1 MNLEKIKR
9 MTEVNTL
16 YLLLTKEHGLDISLD
31 QFVDL
36 CNRAKEATEEAV
48 KQILN

>member
-1 MNLEKIKR
+1 M

-31 QFVDL
+31 QFVSL
-36 CNRAKEATEEAV
+36 CNRAKAATEEAV
-48 KQILN
+48 EQVLKRQEK